1 VPARLFVDP
10 WERQVTDLEDAL
22 QRARAVADCVTRAI
36 EGKSVDKVRRKLLAG
51 SAFQLATEHHHSMIL
66 LVENQKIGS
75 ALALQRPLFEA
86 FSLGHWLSYWASD
99 SEVDD
104 FAEGRR
110 KPSLE
115 FLRRALVDGNP
126 GGPSHADMQRLVSRM
141 HDLTHGGIGHLV
153 LRLSAS
159 RLGPCYFAEQIV
171 VALDVASWTA
181 GMAAL
186 DLAGSVI
193 GDVALASILTDE
205 VRAIL
210 RNVMQQ
216 D

>member
-1 VPARLFVDP
+1 
-10 WERQVTDLEDAL
+10 
-22 QRARAVADCVTRAI
+22 
-36 EGKSVDKVRRKLLAG
+36 
-51 SAFQLATEHHHSMIL
+51 MIL

-99 SEVDD
+99 NEVDD

-110 KPSLE
+110 RPSLE
-115 FLRRALVDGNP
+115 FLRRALVNGNP
-126 GGPSHADMQRLVSRM
+126 GGPSHAGMQRLVSRM

-153 LRLSAS
+153 LRMSAS
-159 RLGPCYFAEQIV
+159 RLGPCYSAEQIV
-171 VALDVASWTA
+171 IAMNVASWTA

-186 DLAGSVI
+186 DLVGSVI
-193 GDVALASILTDE
+193 GDAALAETLTYE
-205 VRAIL
+205 IRTTL
-210 RNVMQQ
+210 RKVIQR

>member
-1 VPARLFVDP
+1 M
-10 WERQVTDLEDAL
+10 
-22 QRARAVADCVTRAI
+22 TRAI
-36 EGKSVDKVRRKLLAG
+36 EGKPVDKVRRKLLAG

-99 SEVDD
+99 DEVDD

-153 LRLSAS
+153 LRMGAT
-159 RLGPCYFAEQIV
+159 RLGPCYSAEQIV

-186 DLAGSVI
+186 DLVGSVI
-193 GDVALASILTDE
+193 GDVALASTLTDE

-210 RNVMQQ
+210 RDVMQHEEKVSGTEEKVSGTI
-216 D
+216 

>member
-1 VPARLFVDP
+1 
-10 WERQVTDLEDAL
+10 
-22 QRARAVADCVTRAI
+22 
-36 EGKSVDKVRRKLLAG
+36 
-51 SAFQLATEHHHSMIL
+51 MIL

-75 ALALQRPLFEA
+75 TLALQRPLFEA

-99 SEVDD
+99 NEVDD

-110 KPSLE
+110 RPSLE
-115 FLRRALVDGNP
+115 FLRRALVNGNP

-153 LRLSAS
+153 LRMSAS
-159 RLGPCYFAEQIV
+159 RLGPCYSAEQIAI
-171 VALDVASWTA
+171 ALNVASWTA

-186 DLAGSVI
+186 DLVGSVI
-193 GDVALASILTDE
+193 GDAALSETLTREIRTILKE
-205 VRAIL
+205 VSQR
-210 RNVMQQ
+210 

>member
-1 VPARLFVDP
+1 
-10 WERQVTDLEDAL
+10 
-22 QRARAVADCVTRAI
+22 
-36 EGKSVDKVRRKLLAG
+36 
-51 SAFQLATEHHHSMIL
+51 MIL

-99 SEVDD
+99 NEVDD

-110 KPSLE
+110 RPSLE
-115 FLRRALVDGNP
+115 FLRRALVNGNP

-153 LRLSAS
+153 LRMSAS
-159 RLGPCYFAEQIV
+159 RLGPCYSAEQIV
-171 VALDVASWTA
+171 IALNVASWTA

-186 DLAGSVI
+186 DLVGSVI
-193 GDVALASILTDE
+193 GDAALAETLTREIRTVLKE
-205 VRAIL
+205 VSQR
-210 RNVMQQ
+210 